1 MTSLLVSIY
10 SWVNRLRL
18 TKVNCEFST
27 KTTKR
32 FENKSKNS
40 SKRRQTKKNWC
51 VTSYVCSNHV
61 RVTWFD
67 SLKYTNTTVKF
78 FCLPFPKEIEA
89 TQRKIECENLT
100 KDLKNSNETCK
111 NLVSTL
117 YTSCVLAAFAVL
129 HQRKLV
135 TLYGNVIIL
144 GFCIF
149 LFYFTANWV
158 SGHYGEEHTVERWEL
173 RLTTTHRHSSQSM
186 YYSASSAAIP
196 KSEPTKKALDI
207 NAVNKNFIP
216 SI

>member
-18 TKVNCEFST
+18 TRVNCEFWT

-32 FENKSKNS
+32 FASKSKNS
-40 SKRRQTKKNWC
+40 SKRRPTKKNWC
-51 VTSYVCSNHV
+51 VTSYVRSNHV

-67 SLKYTNTTVKF
+67 SLKYTNTTVKI

-117 YTSCVLAAFAVL
+117 NNGYVLVSFTLL
-129 HQRKLV
+129 HQLKLV

-149 LFYFTANWV
+149 FYFTASWM
-158 SGHYGEEHTVERWEL
+158 SGHYAEEHTVERWEF

-186 YYSASSAAIP
+186 YYSASSVAIP

>member
-18 TKVNCEFST
+18 TRVNCEFWT

-40 SKRRQTKKNWC
+40 SKRRPTKKNWC
-51 VTSYVCSNHV
+51 VTSYVRSNHV

-67 SLKYTNTTVKF
+67 SLKYTNTTVKI

-135 TLYGNVIIL
+135 TLYGNVIIV

-149 LFYFTANWV
+149 YRELSVRTSWWRTHSWALRIQTYNNASTLFTKYV
-158 SGHYGEEHTVERWEL
+158 LL
-173 RLTTTHRHSSQSM
+173 RVFSS
-186 YYSASSAAIP
+186 YP
-196 KSEPTKKALDI
+196 
-207 NAVNKNFIP
+207 
-216 SI
+216 